1 MKIETIFTEVLKEQC
16 PLIHNN
22 RLNAILDVA
31 QGLRDS
37 QNLSLSAIGRNLS
50 GTAKIKHKIKK
61 VDRCLG
67 NKHLYAEIHD
77 LYAGLSFFIF
87 EHIKYSKESPIVIDL
102 CYLKDDRMVQMLSA
116 QLCTKGMALPVYQDV
131 FEEGELKGKT
141 IEFLNRL
148 KTIIPHDKKVIII
161 MDAGF
166 HVEWFKE
173 IEKHGWSWIC
183 RIRQGKDLKLPNSKE
198 WVSVTNFMPVIGNKS
213 QAYEAVL
220 LTKKHQYPCT
230 LITIR
235 KDPKGRQQKISRN
248 QASSKIAN
256 GTYAKAAKEPWILGT
271 NLSLQDYKASDVV
284 ALYSKRMQI
293 EEAFR
298 AIKSH
303 QFGLSARY
311 VRTLD
316 IHRWAVLMLLATIVL
331 ITYWVIGVIGHSQG
345 MQKIFQPN
353 TVKDKKLYSY
363 FTLGKFIIEFNYLH
377 SIQPSLDSLANI
389 IAKELSLA

>member
-1 MKIETIFTEVLKEQC
+1 MQLEKIFKEVLKEKC

-50 GTAKIKHKIKK
+50 GPAKIKHKIKK

-67 NKHLYAEIHD
+67 NKHLYTEIYD

-87 EHIKYSKESPIVIDL
+87 EHIKYSKESPVVIDL

-116 QLCTKGMALPVYQDV
+116 QLCTKGMTLPVYQEV
-131 FEEGELKGKT
+131 FGEGELKGKT
-141 IEFLNRL
+141 ISFLNQL
-148 KTIIPHDKKVIII
+148 KAIIPHDKKVIII

-166 HVEWFKE
+166 HLEWFKE

-183 RIRQGKDLKLPNSKE
+183 RIRQGKDLKLPYSEE
-198 WVSVTNFMPVIGNKS
+198 WVSVTNFIPLVGNKT
-213 QAYEAVL
+213 QAYESVL
-220 LTKKHQYPCT
+220 LTKKHRYPCA
-230 LITIR
+230 LITTR
-235 KDPKGRQQKISRN
+235 KDHKGRHQKISRN
-248 QASSKIAN
+248 QTSSKIAN
-256 GTYAKAAKEPWILGT
+256 GTYAKAAKEPWLLRT

-284 ALYSKRMQI
+284 TLYSKRMQI

-316 IHRWAVLMLLATIVL
+316 SR
-331 ITYWVIGVIGHSQG
+331 S
-345 MQKIFQPN
+345 
-353 TVKDKKLYSY
+353 
-363 FTLGKFIIEFNYLH
+363 
-377 SIQPSLDSLANI
+377 
-389 IAKELSLA
+389 